1 MARIGCG
8 WPDSR
13 PLKPLLIAALAP
25 TDEAAR
31 LNGAGQ
37 QELIV
42 ELPGFGGG
50 GIRRLGIDQLFQA
63 GQIERF
69 SRKRDV
75 G

>member
-8 WPDSR
+8 WRGSR

-42 ELPGFGGG
+42 ELPGFGG
-50 GIRRLGIDQLFQA
+50 IRRLGIDQLFQA